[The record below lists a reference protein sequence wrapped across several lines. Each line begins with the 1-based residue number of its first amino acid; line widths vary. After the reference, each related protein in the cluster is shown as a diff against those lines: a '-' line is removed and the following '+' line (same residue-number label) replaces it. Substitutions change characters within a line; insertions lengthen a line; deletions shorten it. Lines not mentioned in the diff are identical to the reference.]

1 MSKPNLETIISDLQ
15 PKLKALEPL
24 EIASEY
30 AKVLAERNDLKTEND
45 SLRAENQ
52 TLKKSSQCE
61 FDDLK
66 ADHKAVLDENQTHRE
81 KFLELKETLKRLN
94 DKLGESKARIATLE
108 NENED
113 LAEKYRKIY
122 KKNEKLVLENEAQSK
137 QLETFR
143 AIEKLILD
151 QKNLNDPSD
160 QFNSRNKNTKQ
171 ENALVNIKQE
181 IIGLPNMPTSINS
194 TSPPRRKAL
203 VFICEITNYNIDH
216 YYQYISYNLT
226 FNIINYV
233 YGYLYKSH
241 SKTSWISAS
250 RSEASEKTEDLND
263 AQTSRIFSHKK
274 NKSHQIVGST

>member
-15 PKLKALEPL
+15 PKLQALEPL

-30 AKVLAERNDLKTEND
+30 AKVLAERNELKTEND
-45 SLRAENQ
+45 ELRAEIQ
-52 TLKKSSQCE
+52 TLKNSSQCE
-61 FDDLK
+61 FDNLK

-94 DKLGESKARIATLE
+94 DKLGESKARIARLE

-113 LAEKYRKIY
+113 LTEKYSKIY
-122 KKNEKLVLENEAQSK
+122 KKNEKLVLENEVQSK

-160 QFNSRNKNTKQ
+160 ESHSQNKNAKKESTP
-171 ENALVNIKQE
+171 VNIKQE

-194 TSPPRRKAL
+194 TATPRRKAL
-203 VFICEITNYNIDH
+203 VFISEIR
-216 YYQYISYNLT
+216 LT
-226 FNIINYV
+226 V
-233 YGYLYKSH
+233 
-241 SKTSWISAS
+241 
-250 RSEASEKTEDLND
+250 
-263 AQTSRIFSHKK
+263 
-274 NKSHQIVGST
+274 

>member
-15 PKLKALEPL
+15 PKLQALEPL

-30 AKVLAERNDLKTEND
+30 AKVLAERNELKTEND
-45 SLRAENQ
+45 ELRAEIQ
-52 TLKKSSQCE
+52 TLKNSSQCE
-61 FDDLK
+61 FDNLK

-94 DKLGESKARIATLE
+94 DKLGESKARIARLE

-113 LAEKYRKIY
+113 LTEKYSKIY
-122 KKNEKLVLENEAQSK
+122 KKNEKLVLENEVQSK

-160 QFNSRNKNTKQ
+160 ESHSQNKNAKK
-171 ENALVNIKQE
+171 ENAPVNIKQE

-194 TSPPRRKAL
+194 TATPRRKAL
-203 VFICEITNYNIDH
+203 VFISEIR
-216 YYQYISYNLT
+216 LT
-226 FNIINYV
+226 V
-233 YGYLYKSH
+233 
-241 SKTSWISAS
+241 
-250 RSEASEKTEDLND
+250 
-263 AQTSRIFSHKK
+263 
-274 NKSHQIVGST
+274 